1 MTGKYI
7 HLGYISWKGQYALL
21 VLFFLLTK
29 VCSLVDNQQIDN
41 LMVKEYF
48 HHDHFHQD
56 HFTDVS
62 FFDHADGKLVF
73 YSEHKTLLSKLKET

>member
-1 MTGKYI
+1 
-7 HLGYISWKGQYALL
+7 
-21 VLFFLLTK
+21 
-29 VCSLVDNQQIDN
+29 
-41 LMVKEYF
+41 MVKEYF